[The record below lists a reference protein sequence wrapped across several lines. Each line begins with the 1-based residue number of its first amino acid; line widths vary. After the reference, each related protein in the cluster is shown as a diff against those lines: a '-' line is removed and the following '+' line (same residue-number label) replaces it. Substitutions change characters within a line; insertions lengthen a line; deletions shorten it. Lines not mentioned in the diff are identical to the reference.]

1 VWLAFNSVPSCASRR
16 GQMLSCSGSGILLSP
31 PIEIIESDVTHFL
44 FRGDETVFFL
54 YNPFTPVV
62 LAQTLQ
68 NIAFYVSAVPRAIW
82 LIYNTPLHHHTICE
96 DGRFERSELLEIDGT
111 DFRVYSQFKA
121 AIPQVDKPS
130 ALQLMIAIAQL
141 RPPSLGSCRVLP

>member
-1 VWLAFNSVPSCASRR
+1 LHQSSVFDQFAVGRREELNRVVGVEFCAQLCQQARANAKLFR
-16 GQMLSCSGSGILLSP
+16 ERNPLSP

-121 AIPQVDKPS
+121 AIPQV
-130 ALQLMIAIAQL
+130 
-141 RPPSLGSCRVLP
+141 R